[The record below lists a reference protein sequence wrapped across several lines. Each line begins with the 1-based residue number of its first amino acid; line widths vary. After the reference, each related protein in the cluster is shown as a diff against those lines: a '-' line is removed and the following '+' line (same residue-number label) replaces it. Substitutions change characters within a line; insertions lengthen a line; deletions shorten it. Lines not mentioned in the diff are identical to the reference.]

1 MDDHFAVQSSPIGVG
16 SGSLGV
22 VGEEEAEAEDDED
35 DEDDS
40 EDSESEARA
49 AATRKAGVR
58 SVENFI
64 VGVLNLSP
72 SILFYSMRVGSKK
85 DQGKVAL

>member
-1 MDDHFAVQSSPIGVG
+1 M
-16 SGSLGV
+16 
-22 VGEEEAEAEDDED
+22 GEEEAEAEDDD
-35 DEDDS
+35 DDDDS

-49 AATRKAGVR
+49 AATRKAGVK

-64 VGVLNLSP
+64 VDVLNLSP
-72 SILFYSMRVGSKK
+72 GILFYSMRVGSKK